1 MKSHPQR
8 NPIHAK
14 VSKSVVADSQAQHPR
29 RDLKW
34 RRLQS
39 PILFTIGQTLVLSS
53 VIIVLDSVERMA
65 AMSLTE

>member
-1 MKSHPQR
+1 MRS
-8 NPIHAK
+8 PIHAK